1 VGITNNNRVKV
12 FAALLG
18 LAALGDHA
26 RASDGLDLALGEQDF
41 FAELPVILTATR
53 LPQAVADVPAAV
65 TVIDRLMIE
74 AAGVT
79 DIPSLFRLVA
89 GFQVGHDRESR
100 TTVTYHGASD
110 QFARRMQ
117 VLVDGRSIY
126 TPITGGVDW
135 VDLPVSLEDI
145 ARVEVTRGPNGVAY
159 GANAFLGVINIITF
173 HPAEVQGF
181 TFKSAL
187 GEDSFRK
194 GTLRY
199 AGNSG
204 ALDYRI
210 TVEHRQDSGHSDL
223 NWDGGAPKQAND
235 DQRTSALTLRGD
247 YRATVNDYLNFHVG
261 GSEGPRERGYGPS
274 EDDPIRQQQSH
285 GDFQQLRWKHIRS
298 SSEEFSVQLYRNY
311 QLHADGVV
319 ADIPPFVLG
328 LDYTIETERYNL
340 EFEHLFAPAEDWRL
354 AWGAE
359 ARIDYSRAPGYLGT
373 PEAYKHNL
381 YRVFANGE
389 WRPDERWTLNMG
401 VLLEHNE
408 FNGENASPRLALNYR
423 LSDDHYLRASYT
435 EAYRTPAVFEERADA
450 AVLLQQPFAPFPAGT
465 VMDQIY
471 YSDGNLRPEHMTSYE
486 LGFGS
491 YSATHRVGYE
501 IKLFREE
508 LRDVIAPYVDP
519 TQSQDEL
526 LNYGTYKFTNDGSTT
541 ITGFE
546 IQGRIQP
553 TDTGLISVAYSYANA
568 AGYMRE
574 RVTPDQYH
582 DMSLATPE
590 HTLSLLLA
598 SSFAGNW
605 RGSLGLYHVSHFEWP
620 GAGDPVAYTTA
631 DVTLRRLYQD
641 HGAKGSMFVTVRNLL
656 GPYYD
661 YVNDTFLEQSVYF
674 GIELQVP

>member
-1 VGITNNNRVKV
+1 MVKV
-12 FAALLG
+12 CGALLG
-18 LAALGDHA
+18 LAALSGHA
-26 RASDGLDLALGEQDF
+26 QAAEALELALAEQDF
-41 FAELPVILTATR
+41 FAELPVILTASR
-53 LPQAVADVPAAV
+53 LPQAVADAPAAV
-65 TVIDRLMIE
+65 TVIDRPMIE

-187 GEDSFRK
+187 GEDNFRQ

-210 TVEHRQDSGHSDL
+210 TVEHRQDSGHADL
-223 NWDGGAPKQAND
+223 NWDGGALKAAHD

-247 YRATVNDYLNFHVG
+247 YRATVNDYLSFHVG
-261 GSEGPRERGYGPS
+261 GSEGPRQRGYGPS
-274 EDDPIRQQQSH
+274 LDDPLRQQQSH

-298 SSEEFSVQLYRNY
+298 SSEEFSVQFYRNY

-319 ADIPPFVLG
+319 VDMPPFVLG

-340 EFEHLFAPAEDWRL
+340 EFEHRFAPAEDWRL

-373 PEAYKHNL
+373 SAAYEHNL

-389 WRPDERWTLNMG
+389 WRPDERWTANIG
-401 VLLEHNE
+401 ALLEHNE
-408 FNGENASPRLALNYR
+408 FNGENVSPRLALNYR

-435 EAYRTPAVFEERADA
+435 EAYRTPAVFEQRADA
-450 AVLLQQPFAPFPAGT
+450 AVLLEQPFPPYPTGT

-491 YSATHRVGYE
+491 HSATHRAGYE

-508 LRDVIAPYVDP
+508 LRDVIAPYIDP
-519 TQSQDEL
+519 AQTQDEL
-526 LNYGTYKFTNDGSTT
+526 LNFGSYKFTNDGSTT
-541 ITGFE
+541 IVGFE
-546 IQGRIQP
+546 VQGRIQP
-553 TDTGLISVAYSYANA
+553 TDSGLISVAYSYANA

-574 RVTPDQYH
+574 RVTPDRYH

-590 HTLSLLLA
+590 HTVSLLLA
-598 SSFAGNW
+598 DSFPGNW

-631 DVTLRRLYQD
+631 DVTLRKQYQEQ
-641 HGAKGSMFVTVRNLL
+641 GARGSMFVTVRNLL
-656 GPYYD
+656 GAYYD
-661 YVNDTFLEQSVYF
+661 YVNDTFLEQRVYF

>member
-1 VGITNNNRVKV
+1 MGITNNNRVKV

-519 TQSQDEL
+519 AQSQDEL

>member
-1 VGITNNNRVKV
+1 MGITNNNRVKV

-26 RASDGLDLALGEQDF
+26 LASDGLDLALGEQDF

-519 TQSQDEL
+519 AQSQDEL

>member
-1 VGITNNNRVKV
+1 MGITNNNRVKV

-311 QLHADGVV
+311 QLHTDGVV

-471 YSDGNLRPEHMTSYE
+471 YSDGDLRPEHMTSYE

-508 LRDVIAPYVDP
+508 LRDVIAPYIDP
-519 TQSQDEL
+519 AQTQDEL
-526 LNYGTYKFTNDGSTT
+526 LNYGSYKFTNDGSTT

-546 IQGRIQP
+546 VQGRIQP
-553 TDTGLISVAYSYANA
+553 TDSGLISLAYSYANA

-574 RVTPDQYH
+574 RVTPDQDH

-598 SSFAGNW
+598 NSFAGNW

-631 DVTLRRLYQD
+631 DVTLRKLYQD
-641 HGAKGSMFVTVRNLL
+641 HGARGSMFVTVRNLL
-656 GPYYD
+656 GAYYD
-661 YVNDTFLEQSVYF
+661 YVNDTFLEQNVYF

>member
-1 VGITNNNRVKV
+1 MGITNNNRVKV